1 MILKFNDTIVAP
13 ATKLAKQAISIIRLS
28 GPEAF
33 EIVNKIIKKPLQVNN
48 SQQLRK
54 IYEDDQ
60 LIDEALLITFVETKS
75 FTGEFVVEINCHGG
89 ILLANKILALLIKNG
104 ARMALNGEFSQRA
117 FMNGKIDLLQAEG
130 INNLIESRNNL
141 AIKINALNA
150 TGSNNQNILKI
161 KENLIDVISKIQ
173 TTIDY
178 PEYDDI
184 EGLSPA
190 ELAESLAKTK
200 SEVEKIIEVSQR
212 VLKINDG
219 INTLILGEPNV
230 GKSSLLNAL
239 LNEDKAIVTDI
250 KGTTR
255 DIIEGQINFD
265 NFSLNLIDTAGIRK
279 TTNKIEKIGIEKSL
293 KLIDTADLILLVV
306 DSLLINQEIY
316 QKIQNKQH
324 IVVVNKAK
332 SLSDTVKTQ
341 AKKEYNNI
349 VFINAIDADIE
360 ELLQK
365 IKQIWANDDILQAET
380 TIITNI
386 DNIGSLKRAA
396 ASLDTAIVNLN
407 SQIGI
412 DIVMVDLYE
421 SLNTINTMLGI
432 VDTDE
437 EVINNTFRK
446 YCLGK

>member
-1 MILKFNDTIVAP
+1 MKFNDTIVAP

>member
-341 AKKEYNNI
+341 AKKSIIILYLSMQLMQILKNCCKNQTDMSKWWYFASRNN
-349 VFINAIDADIE
+349 
-360 ELLQK
+360 
-365 IKQIWANDDILQAET
+365 
-380 TIITNI
+380 
-386 DNIGSLKRAA
+386 
-396 ASLDTAIVNLN
+396 
-407 SQIGI
+407 
-412 DIVMVDLYE
+412 YYY
-421 SLNTINTMLGI
+421 
-432 VDTDE
+432 
-437 EVINNTFRK
+437 K
-446 YCLGK
+446 YRQYW